1 MKKYSLPFHIVHI
14 ILTACFPVIFLLL
27 SAGITQAQFVDF
39 GRNKVQYSDF
49 KWNTLTTEHFNIYYY
64 EGTKELAEQGAFFA
78 EESYTLLQQKFK
90 HSLNGRVPLIFYS
103 SPLHFKQTNTTQG
116 FIPDGVGGFFEFIK
130 GRVVIP
136 FEGSLGQFKH
146 VIRHELVHVFM
157 MSKLIS
163 EQKLHGQT
171 GEKNIPLWFT
181 EGLAEFWSSE
191 WDTQSDMALKD
202 AVLNKYIVGLDNW
215 EKLYGSY
222 LMYKMGQKALEFTA
236 EKYGEEKILQLME
249 NFYIDDNFSEVMKIT
264 IGKDYEQFDKEFLP
278 YLRNLYFS
286 DSAEA
291 DNPSEASIDLYSK
304 GFAHKPVHVKI
315 DGRDKVYYIGNEYGY
330 TSIFGLDL
338 DDEDRSPDLLVE
350 GETSDEFEQFHFFRT
365 GMDASTDGR
374 LAFVT
379 QKGETDAIHVYD
391 LKRDEKI
398 ADYSFKDIVNIGSPA
413 WSPDGK
419 KLLFPARE
427 FTGESDLF
435 IVDLES
441 QNLTRLTNDFYDD
454 RDPDFSP
461 DGNYVV
467 FSSDRTSY
475 GHNNRYNLFLYDLRT
490 GEISYLTNGDRVDY
504 SPQFSP
510 DGTKIVFTSN
520 AIGVSNA
527 SDSNATGTG
536 AQNIWMIDLT
546 DNITQNGTQGDV
558 ADTENI
564 YGDLT
569 GVQMRRITNF
579 TTAAY
584 DPRWIGSDTIIFS
597 SFEDR
602 NIAIRMID
610 SVNMRADN
618 STAVIDIDYSDRG
631 QNWVSGRIEGIPDK
645 NNKVY
650 EKDFDLD
657 FATTSVTSDP
667 VFGTNAGGIIS
678 LSDMLGNEKY
688 FFLLFNNSDDD
699 SEFWKSFN
707 VAISKVSLERR
718 LNYAYGIYHLSGKRY
733 DLSEADYSYY
743 ERIFGGYASFSYPL
757 SQFRRLEASVSLAQS
772 FKDIDITD
780 RERSTLLTNRLSYVK
795 DNALWGMTGP
805 VDGERLNLTLGYTT
819 DIENSNVNY
828 YSLLFDY
835 RKYLRLS
842 QSLTL
847 ATRGQFFMNEGK
859 NPRRFFMGGTWSMRG
874 WARNTFKG
882 TKMWLTNAELRFPIL
897 NLYDKDLPLGFNYI
911 IPGIRGALFFDAGN
925 AWDNSDNYV
934 ETRGSIGG
942 SLKVNAF
949 GFLILR
955 YDVGK
960 RIEKNFTHLQGDL
973 FHQFFFGWDF

>member
-1 MKKYSLPFHIVHI
+1 MKKYLLNI
-14 ILTACFPVIFLLL
+14 ILTLSILLIYVL
-27 SAGITQAQFVDF
+27 AGYSPAQAQFVDF

-49 KWNTLTTEHFNIYYY
+49 KWNTLSTEHFTVYYY
-64 EGTKELAEQGAFFA
+64 EGSKDLAEQGAYFA
-78 EESYTLLQQKFK
+78 EESYGILQQKFK
-90 HSLNGRVPLIFYS
+90 HSLNGKVPIIFYS
-103 SPLHFKQTNTTQG
+103 SPLHFKQTNTTPG
-116 FIPDGVGGFFEFIK
+116 FVPDGVGGFFEFIK

-157 MSKLIS
+157 TSKLIS
-163 EQKLHGQT
+163 EQKMHGQV
-171 GEKNIPLWFT
+171 GDKDAPLWFT
-181 EGLAEFWSSE
+181 EGLAEYWSSE

-202 AVLNKYIVGLDNW
+202 AVLHKYIVGLDNW

-222 LMYKMGQKALEFTA
+222 LMYKMGQKALEYTA
-236 EKYGEEKILQLME
+236 KKYGEEKILELMD
-249 NFYIDDNFSEVMKIT
+249 NFYLYDDFSQVLKTT
-264 IGKDYEQFDKEFLP
+264 IGKDYEHFDKEFLP

-286 DSAEA
+286 DSAET
-291 DNPSEASIDLYSK
+291 DDPSEASIDLYSES
-304 GFAHKPVHVKI
+304 FAHKPVYVKVNGK
-315 DGRDKVYYIGNEYGY
+315 DEVYFIGNEYGY
-330 TSIFGLDL
+330 TSVFRKDL
-338 DDEDRSPDLLVE
+338 HSKNDPEVIVE
-350 GETSDEFEQFHFFRT
+350 GEKSDEFEQFHFFRT
-365 GMDASTDGR
+365 GMDAYTDGR

-379 QKGETDAIHVYD
+379 QKGENDAIHIYD
-391 LKRDEKI
+391 LKRNEKI
-398 ADYSFKDIVNIGSPA
+398 ADYSFKNIVNIGSPS

-435 IVDLES
+435 ILDLPT
-441 QNLTRLTNDFYDD
+441 QKLTRLTNDFYDD
-454 RDPDFSP
+454 SDPDFSP

-475 GHNNRYNLFLYDLRT
+475 GYKNRYNLFLYDLRT

-510 DGTKIVFTSN
+510 DGKKIVFTSN
-520 AIGVSNA
+520 A
-527 SDSNATGTG
+527 TG

-546 DNITQNGTQGDV
+546 NSLAEKNTQSGSTLTDN
-558 ADTENI
+558 ENI
-564 YGDLT
+564 YANLSN
-569 GVQMRRITNF
+569 VQMKRVTNF
-579 TTAAY
+579 NTAAY
-584 DPRWIGSDTIIFS
+584 DPRWIGNDTVIFS
-597 SFEDR
+597 SFENR
-602 NIAIRMID
+602 TIAVRMID
-610 SVNMRADN
+610 SVESKADN

-631 QNWVSGRIEGIPDK
+631 MNWVSGRIEGVPEK
-645 NNKVY
+645 NEKVY
-650 EKDFDLD
+650 KKDFSLD

-688 FFLLFNNSDDD
+688 YFLLFNNSDAE

-707 VAISKVSLERR
+707 VAVSKVSLEKR
-718 LNYAYGIYHLSGKRY
+718 LNYAYGVFHLSGKRY
-733 DLSEADYSYY
+733 DLSESDYSYY
-743 ERIFGGYASFSYPL
+743 ERIFGGYATFSYPL
-757 SQFRRLEASVSLAQS
+757 SQFRRLEATVSLAQS

-780 RERSTLLTNRLSYVK
+780 RERSTLLTNSLSYVK

-835 RKYLRLS
+835 RKYFRLA
-842 QSLTL
+842 QSLTF

-859 NPRRFFMGGTWSMRG
+859 EPRRFFMGGTWSLRG

-882 TKMWLTNAELRFPIL
+882 TKMWLANAEFRFPIL

-942 SLKVNAF
+942 SLKINAF

-960 RIEKNFTHLQGDL
+960 RIENNFTHLQSGL

>member
-1 MKKYSLPFHIVHI
+1 MKSTVFIHIALLF
-14 ILTACFPVIFLLL
+14 ILLNVRT
-27 SAGITQAQFVDF
+27 SQAQFVDF

-49 KWNTLTTEHFNIYYY
+49 KWNTLTTEHFTIYYY
-64 EGTKELAEQGAFFA
+64 EGAKDLAEQGAFFA

-103 SPLHFKQTNTTQG
+103 SPLHFKQTNTTPG
-116 FIPDGVGGFFEFIK
+116 FVPDGVGGFFEFIK

-157 MSKLIS
+157 TSKLIS
-163 EQKLHGQT
+163 EQKIHGQV
-171 GEKNIPLWFT
+171 GDKDVPLWFT
-181 EGLAEFWSSE
+181 EGLAEYWSSE

-202 AVLNKYIVGLDNW
+202 AVLHKYIVGLDNW

-222 LMYKMGQKALEFTA
+222 LMYKMGQKALEYTA
-236 EKYGEEKILQLME
+236 NTYGEEKVLQLME
-249 NFYIDDNFSEVMKIT
+249 NFYQFDNFSEVMKLT
-264 IGKDYEQFDKEFLP
+264 IGKDYEEFDKGYLSFLDS
-278 YLRNLYFS
+278 LYFS
-286 DSAEA
+286 DSAET
-291 DNPSEASIDLYSK
+291 DNPSEASIDIYSK
-304 GFAHKPVHVKI
+304 GFAHKPVHAVVNGKDEI
-315 DGRDKVYYIGNEYGY
+315 YYIGNEYGY
-330 TSIFGLDL
+330 TSVFRVDL
-338 DDEDRSPDLLVE
+338 HSTDRSPDLVVE
-350 GETSDEFEQFHFFRT
+350 GENSDEFEQFHFFRT
-365 GMDASTDGR
+365 GMDASPDGK
-374 LAFVT
+374 LAFIT
-379 QKGETDAIHVYD
+379 QKGETDAIHIYD
-391 LKRDEKI
+391 MKHRKKT

-435 IVDLES
+435 ILDLRTEK
-441 QNLTRLTNDFYDD
+441 LTRLTNDFYDD

-475 GHNNRYNLFLYDLRT
+475 GYKNRYNLFLYDLRS

-510 DGTKIVFTSN
+510 DGKKIVFTSN
-520 AIGVSNA
+520 A
-527 SDSNATGTG
+527 TG

-546 DNITQNGTQGDV
+546 SNITQRGTQGNDP
-558 ADTENI
+558 DTENP
-564 YGDLT
+564 YENLS
-569 GVQMRRITNF
+569 GVQMKRLTNF

-584 DPRWIGSDTIIFS
+584 DPRWIGNDTVIFS
-597 SFEDR
+597 SFENR
-602 NIAIRMID
+602 SIAIRMID
-610 SVNMRADN
+610 SINTKADN
-618 STAVIDIDYSDRG
+618 STAVIDIDYTDRG
-631 QNWVSGRIEGIPDK
+631 INWVSGRIEGVPEK

-650 EKDFDLD
+650 KKDFSLD
-657 FATTSVTSDP
+657 FATTSVSSDP

-688 FFLLFNNSDDD
+688 YFLLYNNSDDN

-707 VAISKVSLERR
+707 VAVSKVSLEKR
-718 LNYAYGIYHLSGKRY
+718 LNYAYGVFHLSGKRY
-733 DLSEADYSYY
+733 DLAESDESYY
-743 ERIFGGYASFSYPL
+743 ERLFGGYASFSYPL
-757 SQFRRLEASVSLAQS
+757 SQFRRFEASVSLAQS

-780 RERSTLLTNRLSYVK
+780 KERSTLLTNRISYVK

-835 RKYLRLS
+835 RKYFRLA
-842 QSLTL
+842 QSITF
-847 ATRGQFFMNEGK
+847 ATRGQYFMNEGK
-859 NPRRFFMGGTWSMRG
+859 NPRRFFMGGTWSLRG
-874 WARNTFKG
+874 WTRNGLKG

-925 AWDNSDNYV
+925 TWDEFDNYG
-934 ETRGSIGG
+934 ETLGSIGA
-942 SLKVNAF
+942 SLKINTF

-960 RIEKNFTHLQGDL
+960 RIENNFTHLQSGL